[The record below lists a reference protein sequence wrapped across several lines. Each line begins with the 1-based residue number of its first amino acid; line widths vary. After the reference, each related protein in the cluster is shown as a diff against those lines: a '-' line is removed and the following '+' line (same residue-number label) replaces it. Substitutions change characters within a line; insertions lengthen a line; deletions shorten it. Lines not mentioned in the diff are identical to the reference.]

1 MAMKEIDPMHFVNT
15 SEQPIGHGQIWAT
28 VCKVLDANCDMF
40 YRKAKYKESFKEFKY
55 ECSNCGQK
63 RYGNNMRFAE
73 ICFKCFKA
81 VIVTK
86 NDKH

>member
-1 MAMKEIDPMHFVNT
+1 MHFVNT

-86 NDKH
+86 NDE